1 MHQAFPQ
8 FTATLTKAFY
18 LQSLELSDKE
28 LINLSAYSEDSYD
41 FYKLIMKC
49 KDNELKA
56 NFTCISNSFKDTPCA
71 SELNDLA
78 KCKTYLQQ
86 NLLSKSLDPSFCSKQ
101 DRNFSSC
108 VNDLSSPII
117 FLKSHLPLRSS
128 QLS

>member
-1 MHQAFPQ
+1 MNQAFPQ
-8 FTATLTKAFY
+8 FTATLTKAYY
-18 LQSLELSDKE
+18 LQSLELTDKE
-28 LINLSAYSEDSYD
+28 QGNLEEYAEDSYD

-71 SELNDLA
+71 PELTELV

-86 NLLSKSLDPSFCSKQ
+86 HLHSRNLDSSFCSKQ

-117 FLKSHLPLRSS
+117 FLKSSLPLRSR